1 MPSPNISFDQ
11 IPGSIR
17 KPGKYFEFNTKLAVR
32 TLPGNRQT
40 LLLIGQRLAKF
51 IEGAT
56 FVGAGLNDAVSAG
69 TLTGLVS
76 RKFVVEIDL
85 AAATDKFKWSKDG
98 GVTWEAT
105 GVSITGAAQAL
116 TEGVTVAFTATTGH
130 TLGDAWRFTT
140 YPEPSVAQAVP
151 TQVFSTAE
159 VAAYF
164 GHGSQVHLMALAALN
179 ANPYVDMSVCALD
192 AAAAGVAAAGSLTI
206 DAAAVA
212 SGTLTLWIGNQK
224 AEVAVAS
231 GDAAATVAQALAL
244 ACQGIPSL
252 PVMAKVNAATGG
264 KVDFTA
270 KAKGVVG
277 NSIGIAYAVTNGAL
291 TATIVAMASGSA
303 DPDIQD
309 ALDEVVSEDYTLIAT
324 SYNDKTSL
332 EALRDHLDLVS
343 GPLEQRPAVGVCGL
357 TGTLSAATTLANNIN
372 HGRQLAAY
380 LRASRSLPLEIG
392 AAMASIMAFEEDPAR
407 PLNTLELKKI
417 HAPAVENRLTRT
429 EQESLLYNG
438 VTPLEVGP
446 GEKVQIVR
454 AISTY
459 IKDAQ
464 GVDDISLLDITTIR
478 TLDYVRKACRERIAL
493 RFPREKLSSKTPARV
508 YIELLD
514 VLLKLEELEIVEE
527 VLANKA
533 GLLVE
538 RDLQDPNRLDAKI
551 PADVVNG
558 LHVFAGRIDLLL

>member
-1 MPSPNISFDQ
+1 MASPNISFDQ
-11 IPGSIR
+11 IPASIR

-40 LLLIGQRLAKF
+40 LLLIGQRLPKF

-56 FVGAGLNDAVSAG
+56 FVGAGLNDGASAG
-69 TLTGLVS
+69 TFTGLVS

-116 TEGVTVAFTATTGH
+116 AEGVTVAFGATTGH
-130 TLGDAWRFTT
+130 TLGDAWYFTA
-140 YPEPSVAQAVP
+140 YPEPSVAEAVP

-159 VAAYF
+159 VAEKF
-164 GHGSQVHLMALAALN
+164 GYGSQAHLMAMAALN
-179 ANPYVDMSVCALD
+179 ANAYVDMTVCALD
-192 AAAAGVAAAGSLTI
+192 ANVAGVAAAGSLTI

-212 SGTLTLWIGNQK
+212 AGTLTLWLGNQK
-224 AEVAVAS
+224 AEVGIAS
-231 GDAAATVAQALAL
+231 GATAAAIAQVLAL
-244 ACQGIPSL
+244 ACQAIPSL
-252 PVMAKVNAATGG
+252 PVTAKVNAATGG

-277 NSIGIAYAVTNGAL
+277 NSIGIAYEVTNAAL
-291 TATIVAMASGSA
+291 TATIVAMANGSA

-309 ALDEVVSEDYTLIAT
+309 ALDAVVGEDYTLIAT
-324 SYNDKTSL
+324 SYSDQASL

-343 GPLEQRPAVGVCGL
+343 GPLEQRPAVGVYGMA
-357 TGTLSAATTLANNIN
+357 GTLSAAATLANNIN
-372 HGRQLAAY
+372 HGRLLSAY
-380 LRASRSLPLEIG
+380 LRSSRSQPLEIG
-392 AAMASIMAFEEDPAR
+392 AAQASVMAFEEDPAR

-446 GEKVQIVR
+446 GERVQIVR

-478 TLDYVRKACRERIAL
+478 TLDYVRKACRNRVAL
-493 RFPREKLSSKTPARV
+493 RFPREKLSSKTPDRV
-508 YIELLD
+508 RTEIVD
-514 VLLKLEELEIVEE
+514 VLYKLEELGIVENVTE
-527 VLANKA
+527 NLP
-533 GLLVE
+533 GIIVE
-538 RDLQDPNRLDAKI
+538 RDLQDPNRLNAKI
-551 PADVVNG
+551 PCDVVNG